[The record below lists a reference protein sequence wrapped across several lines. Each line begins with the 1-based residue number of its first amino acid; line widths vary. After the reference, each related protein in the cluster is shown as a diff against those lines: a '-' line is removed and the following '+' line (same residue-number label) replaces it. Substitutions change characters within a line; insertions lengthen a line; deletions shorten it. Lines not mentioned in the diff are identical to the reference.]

1 MSETTTPPAPE
12 SQALTAAEV
21 ELVKSTF
28 AKVVPISE
36 VAAQLF
42 YDRLFEQNPDV
53 RALFTNDIKRQG
65 RLLMQMLAAA
75 VAALDK
81 VEALVPTLQA
91 LAIRHTR
98 YGVQTAHY
106 DAVGAALLW
115 TLGQGLGDAYTP
127 EANTAWAKTYGLIAN
142 VMIEATQPLAA

>member
-1 MSETTTPPAPE
+1 MPETPSPPHDAQP
-12 SQALTAAEV
+12 LTAAEV

-28 AKVVPISE
+28 TKVVPISE
-36 VAAQLF
+36 IAAQLF

-53 RALFTNDIKRQG
+53 RAMFTNDIKRQG

-75 VAALDK
+75 VNGLDK
-81 VEALVPTLQA
+81 VDALVPTLQA
-91 LAIRHTR
+91 LAIRHTK
-98 YGVQTAHY
+98 YGVQPAHY

-127 EANTAWAKTYGLIAN
+127 EVNTAWTKTYGLIAN
-142 VMIEATQPLAA
+142 VMIDATQAQAA